1 MVAKNEALCLIAGYI
16 FATAHRP
23 KYVCSSS
30 IIIIVRIFKQKG
42 CLTASYLSDYVD
54 YVKLHNAKIH
64 NSSEH
69 CNFSIFRGILFNHF
83 SQKRCTRFFRSYLLH
98 QAVSYMV
105 SYLMLQRRRKGEPQL
120 FYRLVYSALFIEH
133 QPVRVEVVLMGVQQV
148 YVAEIVAVP

>member
-1 MVAKNEALCLIAGYI
+1 MPIRYTILSNLTKLVY
-16 FATAHRP
+16 RS
-23 KYVCSSS
+23 VS
-30 IIIIVRIFKQKG
+30 IILLSLQVNSLYRHTSLSQKG

-54 YVKLHNAKIH
+54 YAKTHNAKIH

-69 CNFSIFRGILFNHF
+69 CNFSISRGILFNHF
-83 SQKRCTRFFRSYLLH
+83 SQKKCTRFLRSYLLH
-98 QAVSYMV
+98 QAASYMV
-105 SYLMLQRRRKGEPQL
+105 SYLMLQRRKRGKPQL

>member
-16 FATAHRP
+16 FATVHRP
-23 KYVCSSS
+23 EYVCSSS
-30 IIIIVRIFKQKG
+30 IIIIVRIFKQKD
-42 CLTASYLSDYVD
+42 CLTASSLSDYVD
-54 YVKLHNAKIH
+54 YAKIHNAKIH

-69 CNFSIFRGILFNHF
+69 CNFSISRGILFNHF
-83 SQKRCTRFFRSYLLH
+83 SQKRCTRFLRSYSLF

-105 SYLMLQRRRKGEPQL
+105 SYLMLQRRKRGKPQL